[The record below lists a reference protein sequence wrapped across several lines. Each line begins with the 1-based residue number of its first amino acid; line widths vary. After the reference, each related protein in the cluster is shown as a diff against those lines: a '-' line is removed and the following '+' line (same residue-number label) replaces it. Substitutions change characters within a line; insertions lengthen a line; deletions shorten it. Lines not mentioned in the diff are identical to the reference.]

1 MSNNKFCI
9 ECGFELLRTAK
20 FCEECGAKLIVSETN
35 KPETEVTET
44 VEEVE
49 EEIEEVEESSSYL
62 KKCDR
67 EPQQPKERTMQE
79 AAAEISS
86 EYRKERLSSYETEN
100 SSKKDTPIKTEK
112 KKRYK
117 HLLNIFIMVWV
128 GLYYLSRFV
137 NRINGVETT
146 LFENYTMLFFTPII
160 VMAIYTVV
168 KLIKKDFENLKLI
181 LPTIIIFGGIYLFFT
196 LAFR

>member
-1 MSNNKFCI
+1 
-9 ECGFELLRTAK
+9 
-20 FCEECGAKLIVSETN
+20 
-35 KPETEVTET
+35 
-44 VEEVE
+44 
-49 EEIEEVEESSSYL
+49 
-62 KKCDR
+62 
-67 EPQQPKERTMQE
+67 
-79 AAAEISS
+79 
-86 EYRKERLSSYETEN
+86 
-100 SSKKDTPIKTEK
+100 
-112 KKRYK
+112 
-117 HLLNIFIMVWV
+117 MVWV

>member
-35 KPETEVTET
+35 KPETEVTEA

-67 EPQQPKERTMQE
+67 EPQQPKERTM
-79 AAAEISS
+79 
-86 EYRKERLSSYETEN
+86 
-100 SSKKDTPIKTEK
+100 
-112 KKRYK
+112 
-117 HLLNIFIMVWV
+117 
-128 GLYYLSRFV
+128 
-137 NRINGVETT
+137 
-146 LFENYTMLFFTPII
+146 
-160 VMAIYTVV
+160 
-168 KLIKKDFENLKLI
+168 
-181 LPTIIIFGGIYLFFT
+181 
-196 LAFR
+196 

>member
-1 MSNNKFCI
+1 MKKAINI
-9 ECGFELLRTAK
+9 
-20 FCEECGAKLIVSETN
+20 
-35 KPETEVTET
+35 
-44 VEEVE
+44 
-49 EEIEEVEESSSYL
+49 L
-62 KKCDR
+62 KNRDR
-67 EPQQPKERTMQE
+67 ESQQPKERTMQE